1 MERGDQRGGGGCP
14 ERGSLE
20 RDKPGPQREHG
31 TPQFARPTGVGA
43 CRGSISQ
50 MRKPRPREARLLSKA
65 IAGVRGRGSRLRW
78 ARPGL
83 ELLAVPHLCVV
94 SAVRWCRPG
103 KSPQRLHT
111 HPHLEVHAR
120 VGAMPAEALLFPSG
134 PGSVGPYLLRSYLC
148 VLVGSW
154 SLLWE
159 AQEAQVGSQGC
170 GGWPRGWGLPPRE
183 LCPPPSAWLPSTP
196 LPLALLVIRLLPA
209 AWGGAGNERE
219 SEDHQKECGG
229 RAGQAGEGRGGSA
242 RGPGPK
248 GESSGL
254 GNVAGPELPSS
265 QGKKERS

>member
-1 MERGDQRGGGGCP
+1 MPGQVPGAMERGDQRGGGCP

-50 MRKPRPREARLLSKA
+50 TRKPRPREARLLSKA

-94 SAVRWCRPG
+94 SAVRRCRPG

-209 AWGGAGNERE
+209 A
-219 SEDHQKECGG
+219 
-229 RAGQAGEGRGGSA
+229 
-242 RGPGPK
+242 
-248 GESSGL
+248 
-254 GNVAGPELPSS
+254 
-265 QGKKERS
+265 

>member
-1 MERGDQRGGGGCP
+1 M
-14 ERGSLE
+14 
-20 RDKPGPQREHG
+20 
-31 TPQFARPTGVGA
+31 GA

-50 MRKPRPREARLLSKA
+50 TRKPRPREARLLSKA

-94 SAVRWCRPG
+94 SAVRRCRPG

-170 GGWPRGWGLPPRE
+170 SGWPRGWGLPPRE

-209 AWGGAGNERE
+209 AWGGGGNERE

-229 RAGQAGEGRGGSA
+229 RAGQAGDGRGGSA
-242 RGPGPK
+242 RAPGPE

-254 GNVAGPELPSS
+254 GDAAGPELPSS